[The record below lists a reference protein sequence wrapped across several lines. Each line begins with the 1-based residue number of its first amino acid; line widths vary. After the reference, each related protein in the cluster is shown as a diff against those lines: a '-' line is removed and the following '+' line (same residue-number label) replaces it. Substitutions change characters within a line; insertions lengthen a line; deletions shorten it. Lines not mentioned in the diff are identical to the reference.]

1 MKFDNLIDEISKSSL
16 LNWEAH
22 QKLVPEG
29 RKYFNENEVFMKK
42 PKLAS
47 VLILLYEENR
57 QIKFPLTVRNEYEG
71 IHSAQISFPGGKKEL
86 FENLEQTAKRE
97 TFEEIGV
104 EENKIQLIKK
114 ISNLYIPVS
123 NFYVH
128 PFIGKLDEIPN
139 YRIDE
144 KEVKELIIC
153 SLDDLL
159 NTKIEKHPIK
169 IKNNTIF
176 TPCFKIQNQI
186 IWGATA
192 MILNEFK
199 EIVISL

>member
-1 MKFDNLIDEISKSSL
+1 MKFDYLIDGISKSSL
-16 LNWEAH
+16 LSWEAH
-22 QKLVPEG
+22 QKLAPEG
-29 RKYFNENEVFMKK
+29 RKYFNENEIFMKK

-104 EENKIQLIKK
+104 EESKIHLTKK
-114 ISNLYIPVS
+114 MSNLYIPVS

-128 PFIGKLDEIPN
+128 PFVGKLEQTPI
-139 YRIDE
+139 YKIDK
-144 KEVKELIIC
+144 KEVKELLIC
-153 SLDDLL
+153 SLDELL
-159 NTKIEKHPIK
+159 STKIEKHPIK

-199 EIVISL
+199 EIVNNL